1 MEDTEVME
9 DMDMVDMD
17 MVDHIIMDTD
27 MAGHIIMD
35 TATGLSEKQTATEAA
50 PPSFEFVDV
59 LWRCHFWGR
68 TTGRQDDR
76 QAGCEARTRTRG
88 TNRLLMAATSV
99 TIISATTAAA
109 DVAAA
114 TEKVRTVASVNDND
128 DSLPPALLH
137 LLLMHY
143 AVGHSAR

>member
-17 MVDHIIMDTD
+17 TVGHIIMDMDMADHIIMDTA
-27 MAGHIIMD
+27 M
-35 TATGLSEKQTATEAA
+35 GL
-50 PPSFEFVDV
+50 
-59 LWRCHFWGR
+59 
-68 TTGRQDDR
+68 DDR
-76 QAGCEARTRTRG
+76 QARTRTRG

-128 DSLPPALLH
+128 DSLSPALLH